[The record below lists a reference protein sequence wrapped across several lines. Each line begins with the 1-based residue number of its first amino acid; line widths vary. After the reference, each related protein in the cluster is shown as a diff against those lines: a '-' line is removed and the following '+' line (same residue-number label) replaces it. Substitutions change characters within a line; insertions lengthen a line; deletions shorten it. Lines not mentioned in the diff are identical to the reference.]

1 MRWMEMSLEPE
12 VREALELALKVLT
25 KGLEDIPAG
34 MRKPKFAKM
43 RVEAKRAIRRVL
55 RAHSEVV

>member
-1 MRWMEMSLEPE
+1 MSLEPE

-25 KGLEDIPAG
+25 EGLEDIPAG
-34 MRKPKFAKM
+34 MRKTKFAKM